1 MAVFQSEQAVFLHK
15 LFFCRFTQKKERP
28 KERSSYK
35 CNNKNYSALPS
46 LPSTLMILCM

>member
-1 MAVFQSEQAVFLHK
+1 MAVFQSEQAAFLP
-15 LFFCRFTQKKERP
+15 LYAKKERP

-35 CNNKNYSALPS
+35 CNNQNYSALPS